1 VGSEREGLDEKFTTE
16 FQGKTQAKPKRSK
29 PGREPS
35 ERQKLIAHYK
45 KLIKEHRAQISGEWV
60 DAVTGEVSRARSRR
74 RIVRQSASS

>member
-1 VGSEREGLDEKFTTE
+1 VGSEREDLDEKFTTE